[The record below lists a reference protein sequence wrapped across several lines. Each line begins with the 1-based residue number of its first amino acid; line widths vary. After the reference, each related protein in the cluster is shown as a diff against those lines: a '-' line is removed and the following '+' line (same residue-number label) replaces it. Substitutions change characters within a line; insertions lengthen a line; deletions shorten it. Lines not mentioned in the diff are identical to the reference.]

1 MYILIINYEHCCV
14 VRNDR
19 DQLFSTRSPV
29 LELVVEPSV
38 ARNSEEE
45 DGLRY
50 LVWEIKTL
58 RDFRKVIC
66 ITSVLIRSHVA
77 REW

>member
-1 MYILIINYEHCCV
+1 MSIAALSGMS
-14 VRNDR
+14 
-19 DQLFSTRSPV
+19 QLFLSRSAV

-38 ARNSEEE
+38 AGNIPTEEE